1 MSDGKIRNI
10 EFEGA
15 ISGVNELGEFIQD
28 NEEAF
33 VPLKIGNN
41 LILDMIKSGAEL
53 EPRELESTE
62 DEGKRWVQHEQ
73 FRLLYVYFKD
83 MSSESLLTPKE
94 EVEIS
99 AKIKKCEAM
108 AKETKA
114 LIDKLSKVRETK
126 SKSKRNRHKNGNGKS
141 ISKRVERLSSFMKAY
156 SEKAKQL
163 RDRFIKANLRLVV
176 SIAKKYMSRG
186 LPLSDLIQEGN
197 VGLMRGVEKFDHT
210 KGYRFSTY
218 ASWWI
223 HQAVSRALLEQTRT
237 IRVPVYVGEK
247 EGKIHRISS
256 MLHKELGRKPTPEEV
271 AERVGICVEGVKW
284 ILEAENDVVHLNSPI
299 LYEEKKTLLEFV
311 PDNGSPASDSVMA
324 KVALTQ
330 RIRETLSL
338 LTPREEEIIRMR
350 FGIGQETPHTLDE
363 IGRKFS
369 VTRERIRQIEKEALR
384 KLRNS
389 EMGDMLRGFL
399 E

>member
-1 MSDGKIRNI
+1 MSDRNIKNI

-33 VPLKIGNN
+33 VPLKIGND

-83 MSSESLLTPKE
+83 MSSESLLTPNE

-99 AKIKKCEAM
+99 AKIKKCEAR

-114 LIDKLSKVRETK
+114 LIDKLSKVRET
-126 SKSKRNRHKNGNGKS
+126 KSKRNRHKNGNGKS

-176 SIAKKYMSRG
+176 SIAKKYMGRG

-197 VGLMRGVEKFDHT
+197 VGLMRAVEKFDYT
-210 KGYRFSTY
+210 KRYKFSTY
-218 ASWWI
+218 SSWWI
-223 HQAVSRALLEQTRT
+223 HQAISRALMDQTRT

-256 MLHKELGRKPTPEEV
+256 MLHKEMGRKPMPEEI
-271 AERVGICVEGVKW
+271 AEKVGIPIESVKW
-284 ILEAENDVVHLNSPI
+284 ILEAKKNIVHLDSPI
-299 LYEEKKTLLEFV
+299 LYEEKTTLLEFV

>member
-15 ISGVNELGEFIQD
+15 ISGVNELGEFIQG

-126 SKSKRNRHKNGNGKS
+126 SKRNRHKNGNGKS

-176 SIAKKYMSRG
+176 SIAKKYMGRG

-197 VGLMRGVEKFDHT
+197 VGLMRAVEKFDYT
-210 KGYRFSTY
+210 KGYKFSTY
-218 ASWWI
+218 SSWWI
-223 HQAVSRALLEQTRT
+223 HQAISRALLDQTRT

-256 MLHKELGRKPTPEEV
+256 MLHKEKGRKPMPGEI
-271 AERVGICVEGVKW
+271 AEKVGIPIESVKW
-284 ILEAENDVVHLNSPI
+284 ILEAEKNIVHLDSPI
-299 LYEEKKTLLEFV
+299 LYEEKTTLLEFV

-389 EMGDMLRGFL
+389 EMGDVLRGFL

>member
-1 MSDGKIRNI
+1 MSYGKIKKL

-33 VPLKIGNN
+33 VPLEIEDD

-108 AKETKA
+108 AKKTKA

-126 SKSKRNRHKNGNGKS
+126 NKRNRHKNGNGKS
-141 ISKRVERLSSFMKAY
+141 ISKGAERLSGFIKAY

-176 SIAKKYMSRG
+176 SIAKKYMGRG

-210 KGYRFSTY
+210 KGYKFST
-218 ASWWI
+218 
-223 HQAVSRALLEQTRT
+223 
-237 IRVPVYVGEK
+237 P
-247 EGKIHRISS
+247 
-256 MLHKELGRKPTPEEV
+256 MLHGGYIKQYRGHCLFRQGLLGFQ
-271 AERVGICVEGVKW
+271 C
-284 ILEAENDVVHLNSPI
+284 
-299 LYEEKKTLLEFV
+299 
-311 PDNGSPASDSVMA
+311 M
-324 KVALTQ
+324 
-330 RIRETLSL
+330 
-338 LTPREEEIIRMR
+338 
-350 FGIGQETPHTLDE
+350 
-363 IGRKFS
+363 
-369 VTRERIRQIEKEALR
+369 
-384 KLRNS
+384 
-389 EMGDMLRGFL
+389 
-399 E
+399 

>member
-1 MSDGKIRNI
+1 
-10 EFEGA
+10 
-15 ISGVNELGEFIQD
+15 
-28 NEEAF
+28 
-33 VPLKIGNN
+33 
-41 LILDMIKSGAEL
+41 
-53 EPRELESTE
+53 
-62 DEGKRWVQHEQ
+62 
-73 FRLLYVYFKD
+73 
-83 MSSESLLTPKE
+83 
-94 EVEIS
+94 
-99 AKIKKCEAM
+99 
-108 AKETKA
+108 
-114 LIDKLSKVRETK
+114 
-126 SKSKRNRHKNGNGKS
+126 
-141 ISKRVERLSSFMKAY
+141 MKAY

-176 SIAKKYMSRG
+176 SIAKKYMGRG

-197 VGLMRGVEKFDHT
+197 VGLMRGVEKFDYT

-218 ASWWI
+218 SSWWI
-223 HQAVSRALLEQTRT
+223 HQAISRALLEQTRT

-256 MLHKELGRKPTPEEV
+256 MLHKEMGRKPMPEEI
-271 AERVGICVEGVKW
+271 AEKVGIPIESVKW
-284 ILEAENDVVHLNSPI
+284 ILEAEKNIVHLDSTI
-299 LYEEKKTLLEFV
+299 FYEEKTTLLEFV

-389 EMGDMLRGFL
+389 EMGEMLRGFL

>member
-1 MSDGKIRNI
+1 MRDGQIKKID
-10 EFEGA
+10 FEEV
-15 ISGVNELGEFIQD
+15 ISGINELGEFIQD

-33 VPLKIGNN
+33 VPLEIEDD
-41 LILDMIKSGAEL
+41 LILDKIKSGAEL

-83 MSSESLLTPKE
+83 MSSESLLTRKE

-99 AKIKKCEAM
+99 AKIKKCEART
-108 AKETKA
+108 KETKA
-114 LIDKLSKVRETK
+114 LIDKLSKARET
-126 SKSKRNRHKNGNGKS
+126 KSKRNRHKNGNRKS

-176 SIAKKYMSRG
+176 SIAKKYMGRG

-197 VGLMRGVEKFDHT
+197 VGLMRAVEKFDYT
-210 KGYRFSTY
+210 KGYKFSTY
-218 ASWWI
+218 SSWWI
-223 HQAVSRALLEQTRT
+223 HQAVSRALMDQTRT

-247 EGKIHRISS
+247 EGKIRRISS
-256 MLHKELGRKPTPEEV
+256 MLHKEMGRKPMPEEI
-271 AERVGICVEGVKW
+271 AEKVGIPIESVKW
-284 ILEAENDVVHLNSPI
+284 ILEAEKNIVHLDSPI
-299 LYEEKKTLLEFV
+299 LYEEKTTLLEFV

-363 IGRKFS
+363 IGRKFDL
-369 VTRERIRQIEKEALR
+369 TRERIRQIEKEALR

>member
-1 MSDGKIRNI
+1 MSDGKINKI
-10 EFEGA
+10 KFEGA

-33 VPLKIGNN
+33 VPLEIEDDV
-41 LILDMIKSGAEL
+41 ILDMIKSGAEL

-126 SKSKRNRHKNGNGKS
+126 SKRNRHKNGNGKS
-141 ISKRVERLSSFMKAY
+141 ISKRVERLSGFMKAY

-163 RDRFIKANLRLVV
+163 RDRFMKANLRLVV
-176 SIAKKYMSRG
+176 SIAKKYMGRG

-210 KGYRFSTY
+210 KGYKFSTY
-218 ASWWI
+218 SSWWI
-223 HQAVSRALLEQTRT
+223 HQAISRALLVQTRT

-256 MLHKELGRKPTPEEV
+256 MLHKEMGRKPMPEEV
-271 AERVGICVEGVKW
+271 SERVGIPVEGVKW
-284 ILEAENDVVHLNSPI
+284 ILESENNVVHLDSPI
-299 LYEEKKTLLEFV
+299 FYGEKTTLLEFV
-311 PDNGSPASDSVMA
+311 PDNGSPASDAIVA
-324 KVALTQ
+324 KAAIPQ
-330 RIRETLSL
+330 RIREVLSI
-338 LTPREEEIIRMR
+338 LTPREQEIIRMR
-350 FGIGQETPHTLDE
+350 FGIDQETPHTLDE

-369 VTRERIRQIEKEALR
+369 LTRERIRQIEKEALR

-389 EMGDMLRGFL
+389 EMGDVLRGFL

>member
-126 SKSKRNRHKNGNGKS
+126 SKRNRHKNGNGKS

-176 SIAKKYMSRG
+176 SIAKKYMGRG

-256 MLHKELGRKPTPEEV
+256 MLHKEMGRKPTPEEV

-389 EMGDMLRGFL
+389 EMGEMLRGFL